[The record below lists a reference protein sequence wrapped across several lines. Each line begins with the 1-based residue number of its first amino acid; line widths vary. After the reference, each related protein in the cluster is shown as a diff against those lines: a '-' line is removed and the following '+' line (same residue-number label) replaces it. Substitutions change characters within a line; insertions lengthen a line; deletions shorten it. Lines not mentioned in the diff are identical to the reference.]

1 MTFVKEIAAY
11 VGLVRLA
18 ACLVCAAIVAAKLT
32 GGVLGVPA
40 GAAAAVLTFL
50 SLRRVTGRI
59 VAAASTRASARCRAL
74 SGSPGASFS
83 GARFPV

>member
-59 VAAASTRASARCRAL
+59 VAAAVDSR
-74 SGSPGASFS
+74 
-83 GARFPV
+83 

>member
-1 MTFVKEIAAY
+1 MNSAKELGAY
-11 VGLVRLA
+11 VGLVVLG
-18 ACLVCAAIVAAKLT
+18 ACVVCAAIVAVKLT

-59 VAAASTRASARCRAL
+59 VAAAVDSR
-74 SGSPGASFS
+74 
-83 GARFPV
+83 